1 METIAAHTIRKVIDE
16 IIIYSNTCGF
26 MHFRAEASELSG
38 LGLDCPKSCAYCC
51 LCPPG
56 LLDGEVDRIV
66 GACEDSKAAFGADRI
81 GDSEHAVQV
90 QGDRGACSFLNDRRC
105 KVYASRPHFCRQ
117 YPVMVYSGWR
127 VQLSAIRSCRGVVPM
142 GDKKGP
148 KAKTANTKARPLIDI
163 FNSELEQ
170 LGEQYF
176 AETLEETISS
186 FEEIKDHKDIYAT
199 PEEVQRSAMHSAA
212 ALGNAK
218 ALCKLQGIDRP
229 DEGRARESI
238 VEIFWQD
245 IESAFTCPDIID
257 LPVYNRPDRGW
268 EVFRLVGSGEMSA
281 YTLLENGQLTYELT
295 KPVVELKLRSMDAG
309 AKKVLKQYLQ
319 LAFKRDVFFGMVARE
334 SLVSEM
340 PMKELASDLGT
351 GIATDLWWRAGLL
364 SAFGAMAH
372 PKKGPSPTGPLDAM
386 TAKEAVIFMDADL
399 LDSYALG
406 AII

>member
-1 METIAAHTIRKVIDE
+1 
-16 IIIYSNTCGF
+16 

-38 LGLDCPKSCAYCC
+38 LGLDCPKGCAYCC

-66 GACEDSKAAFGADRI
+66 GACEDCKAAFGKDRI
-81 GDSEHAVQV
+81 GDSEQAVQV
-90 QGDRGACSFLNDRRC
+90 QGDRGACSFLDDRRC

-127 VQLSAIRSCRGVVPM
+127 VQLSAIRSCRGLVPM
-142 GDKKGP
+142 GTAKGP
-148 KAKTANTKARPLIDI
+148 KAKTVQGKARPLIDI
-163 FNSELEQ
+163 FKGELEQ

-176 AETLEETISS
+176 AETLDETRSS
-186 FEEIKDHKDIYAT
+186 FEEIMDHEDIYAT
-199 PEEVQRSAMHSAA
+199 PGEVQRVALRSAGAI
-212 ALGNAK
+212 GDAK
-218 ALCKLQGIDRP
+218 ALCKAQGIDRP

-238 VEIFWQD
+238 VEVFWQD

-281 YTLLENGQLTYELT
+281 YRLMENGQLTYELT
-295 KPVVELKLRSMDAG
+295 KPVVDLRLRSLDAG

-334 SLVSEM
+334 ALVSEL
-340 PMKELASDLGT
+340 PMRDLASDIGA

-372 PKKGPSPTGPLDAM
+372 PKRGPSPKGPLDAK

>member
-1 METIAAHTIRKVIDE
+1 
-16 IIIYSNTCGF
+16 
-26 MHFRAEASELSG
+26 MHFQAEASELSG
-38 LGLDCPKSCAYCC
+38 LGLDCPKGCAYCC

-66 GACEDSKAAFGADRI
+66 GACEDCKAAFGKDRI
-81 GDSEHAVQV
+81 GDSEQAVQV
-90 QGDRGACSFLNDRRC
+90 QGDRGACSFLEDRRC

-142 GDKKGP
+142 GTAKGS
-148 KAKTANTKARPLIDI
+148 KAKAVQSKARPLIDI
-163 FNSELEQ
+163 FKGELEQ

-176 AETLEETISS
+176 TETLEETRSS
-186 FEEIKDHKDIYAT
+186 FEDIMDHEDIYAT
-199 PEEVQRSAMHSAA
+199 PDEVQRA
-212 ALGNAK
+212 ALRSAGAIGNAK
-218 ALCKLQGIDRP
+218 ALCKIQGIDRP

-238 VEIFWQD
+238 VEVFWQE
-245 IESAFTCPDIID
+245 IESAFTCPDIVD

-268 EVFRLVGSGEMSA
+268 EVFRVVGSGEMSA
-281 YTLLENGQLTYELT
+281 YHLMENGQLTYELT
-295 KPVVELKLRSMDAG
+295 KPVVELKLRPLDAG
-309 AKKVLKQYLQ
+309 AKTTLKQYLQ

-334 SLVSEM
+334 ALVAEQ
-340 PMKELASDLGT
+340 PMSELASEIGA

-372 PKKGPSPTGPLDAM
+372 PKRGPSPKGPLDTM
-386 TAKEAVIFMDADL
+386 TAKEAVLFMDADL